1 MVGSERPTPTSVT
14 KPADRPYADPVKD
27 GQERKHAALHELR
40 EADRVYRAAFQRL
53 LATDDL
59 RPSSFRELL
68 ETVERIEEVVRR
80 LEEHS

>member
-1 MVGSERPTPTSVT
+1 MASATGAETRSE
-14 KPADRPYADPVKD
+14 ADRPYPDPVED

-53 LATDDL
+53 LTAEDL
-59 RPSSFRELL
+59 RPSSFRALRHA
-68 ETVERIEEVVRR
+68 VERIEEVVRR